1 MSRHLNDHQLLAYVE
16 DDLPP
21 LQREQV
27 EAHLHTCPTCR
38 ARLEQL
44 GETAT
49 RLTTALHATGKQVPM
64 APARSWEAVSQRLA
78 KRPRPARFVAAFRPR
93 LRYAATLVALAVLV
107 AGIAGLAHTL
117 AVNTSDPE
125 KGTPTPHPTP
135 AASPSFPPGLLPGQH
150 HSRTTSQT
158 SLLILGIDGERA
170 SSSETDMLMLL
181 YLDHEAKR
189 AFLLSIPCDLY
200 VEVDGHG
207 RARAGSI
214 YGLGEKDEST
224 DGLTLA
230 RETISATLGLPVD
243 HAVLVRFESF
253 VTLIDAI
260 GGVDVDVLYA
270 IDDVHFP
277 DGHGGYAPF
286 SIPAGQQHLDGALAL
301 RYARTRAVP
310 APGFDRAFRQRQIV
324 LAAQE
329 RVTRLDLLPDL
340 IAQSPTLWTTISGS
354 LETDLSLSEA
364 IELALLTPGI
374 TAADVATANLDACCT
389 VEYVT
394 PAGEQVLLPQAEA
407 MEGLIQDLLEEK

>member
-1 MSRHLNDHQLLAYVE
+1 VSTHLNDHQLLAYVE

-21 LQREQV
+21 SQRERA
-27 EAHLHTCPTCR
+27 EAHLSDCPACR
-38 ARLEQL
+38 ARLERL
-44 GETAT
+44 EETAT
-49 RLTTALHATGKQVPM
+49 RLTTALRATGKQIPM
-64 APARSWEAVSQRLA
+64 APARSWEAVSKRLA
-78 KRPRPARFVAAFRPR
+78 KNPRPARLVAAFRPR
-93 LRYAATLVALAVLV
+93 LRYAATLAALAVLV

-117 AVNTSDPE
+117 AVNISEPE
-125 KGTPTPHPTP
+125 ESTPTPRPTP

-150 HSRTTSQT
+150 QSRTTSQT
-158 SLLILGIDGERA
+158 SLLILGIDGEHA

-181 YLDHEAKR
+181 YLDHEAKH
-189 AFLLSIPCDLY
+189 AFLLSIPRDLY

-207 RARAGSI
+207 LARVGSV
-214 YGLGEKDEST
+214 YGIGEKEST
-224 DGLTLA
+224 DSLALA

-260 GGVDVDVLYA
+260 GGMDVDVLYA
-270 IDDVHFP
+270 IDDAHFP
-277 DGHGGYAPF
+277 DGRGGYASF

-374 TAADVATANLDACCT
+374 SADDIATASLDACCT

-394 PAGEQVLLPQAEA
+394 RAGEQVLLPQAEA
-407 MEGLIQDLLEEK
+407 IEALIQDLLEEK